1 MNKKV
6 VFGTIG
12 VLALIASL
20 VMYKVGS
27 SSSHLSELKDF
38 WWVPLPLA
46 VICLLVAASAKPK
59 A

>member
-1 MNKKV
+1 MNKKAL
-6 VFGTIG
+6 FGTISA
-12 VLALIASL
+12 LALIAAA
-20 VMYKVGS
+20 VMYKVGN

-46 VICLLVAASAKPK
+46 VICLVVAASAKPK

>member
-1 MNKKV
+1 MNKKA

-12 VLALIASL
+12 ILAIIASL
-20 VMYKVGS
+20 VMYKIGNR
-27 SSSHLSELKDF
+27 SSHLSELKDF

-46 VICLLVAASAKPK
+46 AVCLLVAATAKPK